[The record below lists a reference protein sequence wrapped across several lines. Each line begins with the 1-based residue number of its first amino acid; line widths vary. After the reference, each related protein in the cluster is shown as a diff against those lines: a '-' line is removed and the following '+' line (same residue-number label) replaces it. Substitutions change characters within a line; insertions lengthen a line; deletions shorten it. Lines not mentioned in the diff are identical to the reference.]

1 MCQEIIQSLP
11 TAYDNEI
18 KFDCLTGLRPAEA
31 VVSVQL
37 INDKDSR
44 YTTNLK
50 VSLWSTSVPEIF
62 FRQRTL
68 YISFVDPEILELAKS
83 CGHHF
88 LQSFQAYRFEGFELV
103 K

>member
-1 MCQEIIQSLP
+1 VEHFC
-11 TAYDNEI
+11 
-18 KFDCLTGLRPAEA
+18 
-31 VVSVQL
+31 
-37 INDKDSR
+37 
-44 YTTNLK
+44 
-50 VSLWSTSVPEIF
+50 VPEIF

>member
-1 MCQEIIQSLP
+1 MIQSLP

-50 VSLWSTSVPEIF
+50 VSLWSTSVSPKYSLGKERFTSHLWIQRF
-62 FRQRTL
+62 WSSLKVADTISYNPFRLTVL
-68 YISFVDPEILELAKS
+68 KALN
-83 CGHHF
+83 
-88 LQSFQAYRFEGFELV
+88 
-103 K
+103 